1 MIVFCTRHGAQN
13 AKGEMVLF
21 ARVSLKR
28 EAEAEAEVEPEMDA
42 LDHYSSLTS
51 SFPNQHAKGRREH
64 WKELGDEL
72 STLS

>member
-1 MIVFCTRHGAQN
+1 MVFCTGSRAQN
-13 AKGEMVLF
+13 AKGEMVVF

-28 EAEAEAEVEPEMDA
+28 KAEVEPEMDA
-42 LDHYSSLTS
+42 LNHYSSLTS
-51 SFPNQHAKGRREH
+51 SFPNQHAKGRRKH